1 MKLFER
7 TGGYWM
13 FWTGAIYLG
22 IGLPVALY
30 YKDIRPELIELV
42 WLIALAMPFWC
53 PPFGRWFNMDV
64 EWDRKM
70 FNWFKGKNVP
80 SNVVP
85 FPGEKKAE
93 PPPPE
98 VPKEKPATTFY
109 RLGITSDQRVSF
121 QMGYSEI
128 TMNREGIN
136 QMIKQL
142 EVFRDQLPGD
152 TDDD

>member
-1 MKLFER
+1 
-7 TGGYWM
+7 M

-30 YKDIRPELIELV
+30 YKDIRPELIQLC
-42 WLIALAMPFWC
+42 WLTVLAMPFWC
-53 PPFGRWFNMDV
+53 PPVGRWLNMDV

-93 PPPPE
+93 PPPPAP
-98 VPKEKPATTFY
+98 PKEKPATTFY

-128 TMNREGIN
+128 TMNREGVN
-136 QMIKQL
+136 QLIKQL

-152 TDDD
+152 DND

>member
-30 YKDIRPELIELV
+30 YKDIRPELIQLA

-53 PPFGRWFNMDV
+53 PPFGRWLNMSI
-64 EWDRKM
+64 EWDQKM

-93 PPPPE
+93 PPPPAE
-98 VPKEKPATTFY
+98 PPKEKPAHTFY
-109 RLGITSDQRVSF
+109 RLGITDNQRISF

-128 TMNREGIN
+128 TMNAVGCQQLID
-136 QMIKQL
+136 QL
-142 EVFRDQLPGD
+142 EFFKNQLRDED
-152 TDDD
+152 A